1 MEEKFLKEKKYLIG
15 IFCLFLVIAGVM
27 TGCALT
33 KKSKTL
39 DEKLSG
45 TVFSELNRKVDK
57 KRKMIYENDKYAVQI
72 TDSIH
77 GRGFYYCMLA
87 AWPKDGEDRKIAN
100 NCNPQIGESEAD
112 EYIGYGLSQ
121 SSSYMFRSYY
131 EDGITYIC
139 YSATYEKIR
148 NDLRFRLHNIDRKS
162 NEVKEKLA
170 DIYVAPKT
178 VEIDKS
184 NKIIAAKDGKVYQQ
198 SDGSIALCDGGRNFY
213 ISKLGIW
220 IDDEKKISEEELILT
235 YQNGKQ
241 EKIKRS
247 NFGESGGCKNP
258 YRCYTLW
265 PSERILQVYD
275 IASVEIGG
283 KTYQLQ

>member
-15 IFCLFLVIAGVM
+15 FFCLFIVIAGVM

-33 KKSKTL
+33 KKTKTL

-45 TVFSELNRKVDK
+45 TIFSELNHKVDK
-57 KRKMIYENDKYAVQI
+57 KKKMIYENEKYAVQI

-87 AWPKDGEDRKIAN
+87 AWPKDGEDRKIAT
-100 NCNPQIGESEAD
+100 QSVGHIGESD
-112 EYIGYGLSQ
+112 SIQYFDYGLSQ
-121 SSSYMFRSYY
+121 WSSCMREVYY
-131 EDGITYIC
+131 QDGITYIC
-139 YSATYEKIR
+139 YSATYDKLRE
-148 NDLRFRLHNIDRKS
+148 DLRFRVYDMNTYS
-162 NEVKEKLA
+162 MEEKMVA

-184 NKIIAAKDGKVYQQ
+184 NKIIAGKVYQQ
-198 SDGSIALCDGGRNFY
+198 PDGNIALCDGGRNFY

-247 NFGESGGCKNP
+247 NFSESGGCKNP

-275 IASVEIGG
+275 IVSVEIGG